1 MTAKGEKS
9 SFKETKGPSTMN
21 ETLRTSVIRS
31 GSLMGSHDRWVVEA
45 HMDVKNRSVFEHRVI
60 TRAMYFAHAVDG
72 INLKMSIAFEYLNR
86 RRQLIEEAHREDA
99 SKPNFEAA
107 KHYMGDEDLT
117 GATYLAPNLRAH
129 VALEL
134 GKEAAIQKE
143 SRKIRE

>member
-1 MTAKGEKS
+1 
-9 SFKETKGPSTMN
+9 
-21 ETLRTSVIRS
+21 
-31 GSLMGSHDRWVVEA
+31 
-45 HMDVKNRSVFEHRVI
+45 
-60 TRAMYFAHAVDG
+60 
-72 INLKMSIAFEYLNR
+72 MSIAFEYLNR

-117 GATYLAPNLRAH
+117 GATSLAPNLRAH

-143 SRKIRE
+143 SRKIRESKADSNKKKGDKKEQQ